1 MEHDLKNENLSL
13 INLNNT
19 LQDFYNK
26 EDGNI
31 FIKKMNKLNMQF
43 SIMSEKYIKIKN
55 ELEKINDILFMNLFK
70 QINIYIEEIEKLNF
84 KMKEKGNISKID
96 KSNLSE
102 LNKELLYNKQT
113 IKFLQNKLNEKEN
126 NEIKLKREIESY
138 KRQIIFYKDK
148 LKIDLLN
155 NSIQKNLI
163 KSIRSSSVKKTRIL
177 TESNLIQNNIYK
189 NDISLPLKKSKSMIN
204 KKEKNDKINNNYI
217 NNYINKKEPI
227 IKRLTVKRKINNKR
241 DLNNKNNISDY
252 MIFTERNFINKRSK
266 SPINIYSEKSKNK
279 NVKFSPFIIQ
289 SNYNFN
295 YEKENGN
302 NINIDKIY
310 EIIKDTNN
318 NFDNEIEMFQS
329 QEKEIQNLMELINKK
344 YYHINLK
351 TDND

>member
-31 FIKKMNKLNMQF
+31 FIKKLNKLNMKF
-43 SIMSEKYIKIKN
+43 SIMSEKYIKTKN
-55 ELEKINDILFMNLFK
+55 DLDKINDILFMNLFK

-163 KSIRSSSVKKTRIL
+163 KCSSVKKTRIL
-177 TESNLIQNNIYK
+177 TEANLIQNNIYK

-204 KKEKNDKINNNYI
+204 KKEKNEKINKNYI
-217 NNYINKKEPI
+217 NNTINKKEPI
-227 IKRLTVKRKINNKR
+227 IKRLTVKRKNYNKR
-241 DLNNKNNISDY
+241 YLNNENNASDY

-310 EIIKDTNN
+310 EIIKDTNS

-329 QEKEIQNLMELINKK
+329 HEKEIQNLMKLINKN
-344 YYHINLK
+344 YCHINLK
-351 TDND
+351 NDDD

>member
-55 ELEKINDILFMNLFK
+55 DLEKINDILFMNLFK

-96 KSNLSE
+96 KTNLSE

-113 IKFLQNKLNEKEN
+113 INFLQNKLNEKEN

-177 TESNLIQNNIYK
+177 TESNLIQNNKYK

-204 KKEKNDKINNNYI
+204 KKEKNDKINKNYI

-252 MIFTERNFINKRSK
+252 MIFTDRNFIKKREK
-266 SPINIYSEKSKNK
+266 SPINTNSKKSKNK
-279 NVKFSPFIIQ
+279 GVNFSPFIIQ

-295 YEKENGN
+295 YEKQNDN
-302 NINIDKIY
+302 NMNIDKIY
-310 EIIKDTNN
+310 EIIKDTNS

-329 QEKEIQNLMELINKK
+329 HEKEIQNLMELINKK
-344 YYHINLK
+344 YYHINAK
-351 TDND
+351 SDND

>member
-177 TESNLIQNNIYK
+177 TESNLVQNNIYK
-189 NDISLPLKKSKSMIN
+189 NITSSSLKKSKSMVN
-204 KKEKNDKINNNYI
+204 KKEKKDKINNNYI
-217 NNYINKKEPI
+217 NKEEPI
-227 IKRLTVKRKINNKR
+227 IKRLTVKRKNYNKR
-241 DLNNKNNISDY
+241 YLNNENNASDY

-329 QEKEIQNLMELINKK
+329 QEKEIQNLMKLINKNHC
-344 YYHINLK
+344 HINLK
-351 TDND
+351 NDDD